1 MDEQT
6 IYIRMR
12 HRVQVKLGQIVSI
25 GDVAQVVGQKEMR
38 DEIIRLPIHEVVPE
52 DKHLIVIDVMKVI
65 EVIQNKFPHVDVQT
79 VGNAESILEIS
90 IKVAQI
96 SAVYF
101 VFIWFLLFVGAALAI
116 MNFHADVSML
126 EVHQKIF
133 TLITGEADR
142 KPLFLQ
148 IPYSIGLGLGMI
160 LFFNH
165 VFKKRLNE
173 EPSPL
178 EIEMHNYQRALDQ
191 YVVLHENSESEK
203 KLNGD

>member
-1 MDEQT
+1 MEEHT

-12 HRVQVKLGQIVSI
+12 HKVGVVMGQKVTI
-25 GDVAQVVGQKEMR
+25 GEIAQVVGHPKVRE
-38 DEIIRLPIHEVVPE
+38 EIISLSIHHVVPK

-65 EVIQNKFPHVDVQT
+65 NEIRKKFPNIDVQT
-79 VGNAESILEIS
+79 VGPAESILEIS
-90 IKVAQI
+90 HRSSQI

-101 VFIWFLLFVGAALAI
+101 VFIWFLLFIGAALAI
-116 MNFHADVSML
+116 MNFHTDVSMQ

-133 TLITGEADR
+133 TLITSEEER

-178 EIEMHNYQRALDQ
+178 EIEMHQYQQAIDD
-191 YVVLHENSESEK
+191 YVVLHENSDSEK
-203 KLNGD
+203 NVHGD